1 MAGEDGRRLSP
12 QQQDKKKAEE
22 ELDDREIVE
31 MMMELSE
38 ENEKIVAES
47 PVKKKQKIER
57 EERSPGYTTE
67 ASGDVE
73 VEVKGSSSDEGAVR
87 RDLEDGRIGG

>member
-67 ASGDVE
+67 ETWKMGE
-73 VEVKGSSSDEGAVR
+73 VAAEEQRSEGRAA
-87 RDLEDGRIGG
+87 